1 MTKNLL
7 EKEMKVIVSV
17 SSKKEENNN
26 RDKLEAIKKI
36 VNGNIEIV
44 YSKEKEIKPK
54 KLSSL
59 SGLISVGGDS
69 VMDSDTIYE

>member
-1 MTKNLL
+1 
-7 EKEMKVIVSV
+7 MKVIVSV

-26 RDKLEAIKKI
+26 RDKLEVIKKI

-44 YSKEKEIKPK
+44 YSKEKETRPK